1 MLRKTEFHLNEFN
14 KICTLLK
21 SVTKM
26 DVRKVNKDEI
36 DSILKEN
43 NNIFNISD
51 RIPIIYIFFTAFSS
65 S

>member
-1 MLRKTEFHLNEFN
+1 
-14 KICTLLK
+14 
-21 SVTKM
+21 M

-36 DSILKEN
+36 DSILREN